1 MRGEEEGKGEGG
13 ERREREKRFSNLS
26 RWITLIKSLAPTFAR
41 NQRYSLAKRTR
52 RKQYEVQ
59 AHLNAICISLI
70 SYHPQ
75 IFFVHLDRDC
85 ALFPVTYIS
94 PFPPFSI
101 SLSVEI
107 EKTIA
112 EKITCINKT
121 RKEERILS
129 FV

>member
-1 MRGEEEGKGEGG
+1 MKIQDVWRTRRARMRGEEEGKGVGG

-94 PFPPFSI
+94 PLTPP
-101 SLSVEI
+101 SLSLSH
-107 EKTIA
+107 IA
-112 EKITCINKT
+112 
-121 RKEERILS
+121 
-129 FV
+129 